1 MAKLDSINLC
11 KLYDDFPAST
21 LLPAAAVLR
30 YFSICY
36 GILCL
41 ITRLGKKEE
50 GWAPKVQTVS
60 RLFCSTSNSILENL
74 KFSEKIFKV
83 KFIIMR
89 QAYLVA
95 RLRGRPILKLVFQYS
110 WT

>member
-50 GWAPKVQTVS
+50 GWAVREERGGLGSKGPNCFVVPQI
-60 RLFCSTSNSILENL
+60 LF
-74 KFSEKIFKV
+74 
-83 KFIIMR
+83 
-89 QAYLVA
+89 
-95 RLRGRPILKLVFQYS
+95 
-110 WT
+110 